1 MLSVMQQQQRNGFDH
16 RFETVMVELIFGDFT
31 AIDIAMAAFTGLAG
45 GVVVAIAYKM
55 AERGAPKWKPRKL
68 VHITM
73 GTIIALTV
81 MHYSNL
87 SGPSLAAGV
96 FLTVLL
102 YAWAHKSD
110 LISEL
115 LLAGSR
121 ESDKG
126 LSTFA
131 AGFMGMVSFATVFLL
146 FFQRPE
152 IIVASILTVAWGD
165 AAGEVI
171 GRPYGGR
178 VFSARYRGKS
188 LEGSLAV
195 VVFAF
200 LSIST
205 SLLLYS
211 QDILL
216 STVLPQVTLITLTLA
231 VLELL
236 SVAWTDNL
244 LLPLGTALMM
254 WQLLFPTT
262 TFWFLGV

>member
-1 MLSVMQQQQRNGFDH
+1 
-16 RFETVMVELIFGDFT
+16 MVELVFGDFT
-31 AIDIAMAAFTGLAG
+31 ALDIALAAFTGLAG

-55 AERGAPKWKPRKL
+55 AERGVPKWKPRKL
-68 VHITM
+68 VHIAM
-73 GTIIALTV
+73 GTIMALTV

-87 SGPSLAAGV
+87 SGPSLAAGI

-102 YAWAHKSD
+102 YAWAHKSA

-121 ESDKG
+121 EADKG

-131 AGFMGMVSFATVFLL
+131 AGFMGMVSFAAVFLF

-152 IIVASILTVAWGD
+152 IIVASILTVSWGD

-171 GRPYGGR
+171 GRPFGGR
-178 VFSARYRGKS
+178 LVKVRYRGKS
-188 LEGSLAV
+188 LEGTLGV
-195 VVFAF
+195 VLFVF
-200 LSIST
+200 LSISI

-211 QDILL
+211 PDTFLL
-216 STVLPQVTLITLTLA
+216 TVLPQVFSMAIIVA
-231 VLELL
+231 FLELL

-244 LLPLGTALMM
+244 LLPFGTALLM
-254 WQLLFPTT
+254 WQLLFPFTA
-262 TFWFLGV
+262 FWFLSV